1 MGQSSFATALAHRT
15 QTSGLGYVLLPATAL
30 WLVPLSAPAQTIDIA
45 IGHQSMCTDT
55 YTGGIVIKELKL
67 LEKHLPHDGKYAG
80 ATYNITWADYA
91 SGGPITNQMLAGK
104 LNFGVMG
111 DYPLVVNGSK
121 FQETKSL
128 RTLYVTGTGY
138 NLKGAGNAIVVPVSS
153 SFYKLEDLKGKSIST
168 PVGSASWGMLVKALQ
183 DKKMPLSSIELKNQA
198 PAVGAANIAT
208 SKIDAHSDFCPWSEI
223 MEFRG
228 TGRKIYDGS
237 ETEIPYLHGAVVR
250 QDFAEKYP
258 EIVVAFIKAVYDAG
272 KWIDED
278 PMRATDMMGK
288 WTGVEKEVLYL
299 YFSKGGHL
307 TQDPTIKKQWV
318 DTLKFDHNV
327 LVQEKLASALDFDSW
342 ITEDYIKRAYAEMGL
357 NYEAEK
363 AKTVDTLVTN
373 AGRPNE
379 IWHARDGIL
388 PYPTIKE
395 FLKAVAEFRA
405 TGTKLNATY
414 VYDQATGLKLFGKT
428 AFYVHKPDG
437 EFASFLRKG
446 EAEEL
451 AAKTKG
457 KVILFEEAV
466 ASSGS

>member
-1 MGQSSFATALAHRT
+1 MSIKSLLLGTAFFLPFIA
-15 QTSGLGYVLLPATAL
+15 PATAET
-30 WLVPLSAPAQTIDIA
+30 VDIA

-80 ATYNITWADYA
+80 ATYNIAWSDYA

-128 RTLYVTGTGY
+128 RTLYISGTGY

-153 SFYKLEDLKGKSIST
+153 SYYKLEDLKGHAIST

-183 DKKMPLSSIELKNQA
+183 DKKMPLSSIDLKNQA
-198 PAVGAANIAT
+198 PAVGAANIAAN
-208 SKIDAHSDFCPWSEI
+208 KIDAHSDFCPWSEI
-223 MEFRG
+223 MEYRG

-237 ETEIPYLHGAVVR
+237 ETGVPYLHGVVVR
-250 QDFAEKYP
+250 EDFAEKYP

-278 PMRATDMMGK
+278 PMRATDLMEK

-307 TQDPTIKKQWV
+307 TQDPTIKQQWI
-318 DTLKFDHNV
+318 DTLKFDHGV
-327 LVQEKLASALDFDSW
+327 LASEKLASALDFDHW
-342 ITEDYIKRAYAEMGL
+342 ITEKYIRQAYAEMKL
-357 NYEAEK
+357 DYEADK
-363 AKTVDTLVTN
+363 AKTIDTLVTN
-373 AGRPNE
+373 AGRPLE
-379 IWHARDGIL
+379 IWHARDGIIQFPSL
-388 PYPTIKE
+388 KA
-395 FLKAVAEFRA
+395 FLKGVAEFHA
-405 TGTKLNATY
+405 TGAKLNATY
-414 VYDQATGLKLFGKT
+414 VYDKETGLKLFGKT
-428 AFYVHKPDG
+428 AFYVQTPDG
-437 EFASFLRKG
+437 EFAAFLRKG
-446 EAEEL
+446 EAEVF
-451 AAKTKG
+451 AGKAKG
-457 KVILFEEAV
+457 KVLSFDDAV